1 MRAQNFLR
9 RTSLERK
16 FRENL
21 LFHGS
26 LSYVDI
32 VIVIALE
39 LARTV
44 TFKHRLK
51 ARLQLKKKKKKA
63 MRSKEFIGMLT
74 RAFAVIA
81 FIITGS
87 RKP

>member
-63 MRSKEFIGMLT
+63 MRSKRVYRNAHESLRCHSVLYNG
-74 RAFAVIA
+74 V
-81 FIITGS
+81 S
-87 RKP
+87 